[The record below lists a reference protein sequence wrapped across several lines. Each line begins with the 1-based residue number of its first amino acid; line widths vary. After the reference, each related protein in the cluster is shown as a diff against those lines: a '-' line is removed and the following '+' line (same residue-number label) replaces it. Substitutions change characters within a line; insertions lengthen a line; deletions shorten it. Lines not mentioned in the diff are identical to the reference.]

1 VSGTAQPPLTVALP
15 FRWAGREGE
24 VRVEVR
30 ENDDPAALG
39 CEEFARGFPVCR
51 ATIEPPAQGY
61 ADMLGWVQ
69 MVDDSWHDDGFH
81 ADDFEPLAPLPHPFG
96 FYGVSPTL
104 FDAPHFDGE
113 SFDFLAH
120 TFLCGLGGE
129 LLEFRH
135 EARAILGFS
144 WGFSKRGQRIEW
156 FGPEPLSA
164 EDWNSHLEY
173 LRGKYE
179 RWWRPRRWRWSFKPG
194 FSQHPLEP

>member
-1 VSGTAQPPLTVALP
+1 VSGTAQPPLTLALP

-24 VRVEVR
+24 VRVEVS

-51 ATIEPPAQGY
+51 ATIAPPAQGY

-120 TFLCGLGGE
+120 AFLCGLGGE

-144 WGFSKRGQRIEW
+144 WGCRKRGPEIE
-156 FGPEPLSA
+156 FLDLEPLSRESWDGHCSYMA
-164 EDWNSHLEY
+164 GRYPAWTFPL
-173 LRGKYE
+173 
-179 RWWRPRRWRWSFKPG
+179 G
-194 FSQHPLEP
+194 FFQDPLEP

>member
-1 VSGTAQPPLTVALP
+1 
-15 FRWAGREGE
+15 

-51 ATIEPPAQGY
+51 ATIAPSAQGY

-69 MVDDSWHDDGFH
+69 LVDDSYNGGGFH
-81 ADDFEPLAPLPHPFG
+81 ADGFEPLGSLPHPFG
-96 FYGVSPTL
+96 FFGVSPTL

-113 SFDFLAH
+113 NFDFLAH

-135 EARAILGFS
+135 EARAVLGFS
-144 WGFSKRGQRIEW
+144 WGCRKRGREIELL
-156 FGPEPLSA
+156 GLEVLSPNRW
-164 EDWNSHLEY
+164 DDHRDY
-173 LRGKYE
+173 LA
-179 RWWRPRRWRWSFKPG
+179 RRFPKWTFAPG
-194 FSQHPLEP
+194 FRRDPLDP